1 MAGTLLKN
9 LQMFEELCGKD
20 ALKNVILTTTMWDEV
35 DEETGLA
42 REEQLKNIYW
52 KPMIDCHSHTG

>member
-1 MAGTLLKN
+1 MVGTPLKN
-9 LQMFEELCGKD
+9 LRMFEELCGKD

-42 REEQLKNIYW
+42 RESN
-52 KPMIDCHSHTG
+52 